1 MMTISARK
9 SRSTRI
15 LTTTKI
21 KPVRGRAGSWR
32 HDRRHGPVVT
42 LLTGLFILRPV
53 AAQPSP
59 ASDLAVQLASGRS
72 ASIILNAKC
81 ARLAPGQSL
90 RSVALDTASPPQI
103 LDIRRR
109 LKVTRL
115 DALKLRHVSIKC
127 GEIELSNA
135 WNWYVPS
142 RLSAEMN
149 KLLDTTETP
158 FGLAVKSLAFT
169 RRVEHGFA
177 PTPPP
182 GMILQQRALLLRG
195 RDHMPFAFVLEN
207 YTENNQRPSEVTRTY
222 KTR

>member
-1 MMTISARK
+1 M
-9 SRSTRI
+9 
-15 LTTTKI
+15 
-21 KPVRGRAGSWR
+21 RAPG
-32 HDRRHGPVVT
+32 
-42 LLTGLFILRPV
+42 
-53 AAQPSP
+53 
-59 ASDLAVQLASGRS
+59 
-72 ASIILNAKC
+72 
-81 ARLAPGQSL
+81 PGQSL

-182 GMILQQRALLLRG
+182 A
-195 RDHMPFAFVLEN
+195 
-207 YTENNQRPSEVTRTY
+207 
-222 KTR
+222 

>member
-1 MMTISARK
+1 MTISARK

-21 KPVRGRAGSWR
+21 RPAPGQTGSWR
-32 HDRRHGPVVT
+32 NLRRHGPVISV
-42 LLTGLFILRPV
+42 LTGLFFLSPV
-53 AAQPSP
+53 AAQPFSAP
-59 ASDLAVQLASGRS
+59 DLASQLASGRS
-72 ASIILNAKC
+72 ASIILKAEC

-103 LDIRRR
+103 PDIRQR

-115 DALKLRHVSIKC
+115 DALKLRHVSIRC
-127 GEIELSNA
+127 GGIELSNA

-149 KLLDTTETP
+149 RLLDTSETP
-158 FGLAVKSLAFT
+158 FGLAVRNLAFT
-169 RRVEHGFA
+169 RQIEYGYA
-177 PTPPP
+177 PTLPP
-182 GMILQQRALLLRG
+182 GIILQQRALLLRG

-207 YTENNQRPSEVTRTY
+207 YTENNQRP
-222 KTR
+222 